1 MIFFDQ
7 NPNSTC
13 ESKEHWNLNNP
24 LLLLATGFG
33 VGLIPVAPGTCG
45 ALLAVAISW
54 LIVQMFGPI
63 ILTIFIVLFFF
74 IGIWVSDYCIKRFE
88 VNDPQQVVIDEIVAQ
103 SLVLLCVPL
112 EIMTY
117 LIGFLLFRVFDIFK
131 PWPISWSERAIKGG
145 LGIMVDD
152 ILAAIYTLPFLY
164 LISYLIGY

>member
-1 MIFFDQ
+1 MFANTDLEVT
-7 NPNSTC
+7 NKYTGDVATRVA
-13 ESKEHWNLNNP
+13 
-24 LLLLATGFG
+24 LADAEVIDKAIAAAEEAQPAMTKMT
-33 VGLIPVAPGTCG
+33 PYERQ
-45 ALLAVAISW
+45 AV
-54 LIVQMFGPI
+54 L
-63 ILTIFIVLFFF
+63 
-74 IGIWVSDYCIKRFE
+74 DHCIKRFE

-112 EIMTY
+112 EVMTY